1 MKRVLVPLGFAV
13 VLLAIA
19 VAGYWMKRPAD
30 AVRVTCADP
39 VAGCRIAHGD
49 GTVVV
54 RFSVQPAPL
63 EAFEL
68 SVHSPMAEKVSAE
81 FQMVAMDMGFNR
93 YDLRA
98 AGAGTF
104 ASRVTLPACV
114 SGQHDWLLYLDIDGS
129 RYELPFRTR

>member
-1 MKRVLVPLGFAV
+1 MKRVVIPLGFAV

-19 VAGYWMKRPAD
+19 VAGYWVKRPGD
-30 AVRVTCADP
+30 AVPVACVDP
-39 VAGCRIAHGD
+39 VAGCSVAHGA

-54 RFSVQPAPL
+54 RFSAQPTPL

-68 SVHSPMAEKVSAE
+68 TVHAPAAEKISAE

-93 YDLRA
+93 YDLRT
-98 AGAGTF
+98 AGGGTF
-104 ASRVTLPACV
+104 ASQVTLPACV

-129 RYELPFRTR
+129 RYELPFSTR

>member
-1 MKRVLVPLGFAV
+1 MRRVLIPLGFAV

-30 AVRVTCADP
+30 AVRVACADP
-39 VAGCRIAHGD
+39 VAGCSVAHGD
-49 GTVVV
+49 GTVAV
-54 RFSVQPAPL
+54 RFSTQPAPL

-68 SVHSPMAEKVSAE
+68 TVHAPAAAKVSAE

-98 AGAGTF
+98 AGPGTF
-104 ASRVTLPACV
+104 AARVTLPACV

-129 RYELPFRTR
+129 RYELPFSTR